1 MTVGVQIQRTVVVT
15 GGSRGIGRAV
25 CEAFA
30 EPGTLVCFNYAA
42 NAEAAALTEKA
53 IVSAG
58 ADALSYKADVSNET
72 EMTAFFK
79 AILDRSGRIDVLVN
93 NAGITRDGLLAR
105 MKTED
110 WDRVIA
116 TNLNGVFHCT
126 KQATKP
132 MMKQRY
138 GRIINITS
146 VIGVMGNPGQS
157 NYAASKA
164 GIIGFTKSV
173 ARELASRNITANAVA
188 PGYIDTE
195 MTDAL
200 PEKAREALVQQ
211 IPLGRTGTANEVAKV
226 VVFLASEGAAY
237 ITGQV
242 LHVNGGLYT

>member
-1 MTVGVQIQRTVVVT
+1 MASGDIERTVVVT

-30 EPGTLVCFNYAA
+30 APGTLVCFNYAA
-42 NAEAAALTEKA
+42 NRDAAAETERA
-53 IVSAG
+53 IAAAG
-58 ADALSYKADVSNET
+58 AESLSFQADVSNEA
-72 EMTAFFK
+72 EVSAFFK
-79 AILDRSGRIDVLVN
+79 AILERSGRIDVLVN

-116 TNLNGVFHCT
+116 INLNGAFHCT
-126 KQATKP
+126 KQVTKP
-132 MMKQRY
+132 MMKQRQ

-146 VIGVMGNPGQS
+146 VIGVMGNPGQC

-164 GIIGFTKSV
+164 AIIGFTKSV

-195 MTDAL
+195 MTQAL
-200 PEKAREALVQQ
+200 PEKAREALVGQ
-211 IPLGRTGTANEVAKV
+211 IPLGRIGTCREVAETV
-226 VVFLASEGAAY
+226 LFLASPTAAY

-242 LHVNGGLYT
+242 IHVNGGLYT